1 MSSPFFVSVFLA
13 SAWKC
18 RPEEGNGRR
27 KREGLIL
34 AVSVVALVALHS
46 ASPRAAELS
55 ALYEAEVPVSSQ
67 KGVDREI
74 ALGLALRRVLSR
86 VTGQRNVESHEAL
99 AAAIEEPGKFVQQFQ
114 YRTAQYE
121 EPDSGDRETLELW
134 ARFEAELVDN
144 LVRESGLPVW
154 GRSRPSTLV
163 WLSIESVE
171 GRDLLAAAD
180 GPMYFESIE
189 EGARRRG
196 IPVVLPLVD
205 LEDRF
210 AVNLD
215 ELWAGFLDSL
225 RIASARYD
233 TEAVLLVRLRDFQ
246 PTFSEAHWSLL
257 MDGGEQHWTTRSELL
272 ELLLEDGVH
281 RAADLLAARYARS
294 ADQDA
299 TVTVD
304 MVVTAVH
311 TLEDY
316 ARALGYLDSL
326 EEVERVEVEAVEPGE
341 VRFRVDAHG
350 GRSSIRETVALGS
363 TLSPE
368 GFPGPDG
375 ALQLRLLH

>member
-1 MSSPFFVSVFLA
+1 MRTLT
-13 SAWKC
+13 
-18 RPEEGNGRR
+18 
-27 KREGLIL
+27 L
-34 AVSVVALVALHS
+34 AVRLVVFAALFA
-46 ASPRAAELS
+46 ASPRAAELP

-67 KGVDREI
+67 ESADREI
-74 ALGLALRRVLSR
+74 ALGLALRRVFSK

-99 AAAIEEPGKFVQQFQ
+99 AAAIEEPGQFVQQFQ
-114 YRTAQYE
+114 YRTAQDE
-121 EPDSGDRETLELW
+121 EPDAGVRESLELW
-134 ARFEAELVDN
+134 ARFEAELVDS

-163 WLSIESVE
+163 WLSIESAE

-180 GPMYFESIE
+180 GPTYFESIE

-196 IPVVLPLVD
+196 IPIVLPLVD
-205 LEDRF
+205 LEDRL
-210 AVNLD
+210 AVDPD

-257 MDGGEQHWTTRSELL
+257 MDGGEQHWTTRADLL
-272 ELLLEDGVH
+272 ELLLEDGVD
-281 RAADLLAARYARS
+281 RAADLLVARYARP

-299 TVTVD
+299 TGRVD
-304 MVVTAVH
+304 MVVTGVH
-311 TLEDY
+311 ALEDY

-341 VRFRVDAHG
+341 IRFRVDAHG
-350 GRSSIRETVALGS
+350 GRSSLRETVALGS

-375 ALQLRLLH
+375 ALQLRLLR